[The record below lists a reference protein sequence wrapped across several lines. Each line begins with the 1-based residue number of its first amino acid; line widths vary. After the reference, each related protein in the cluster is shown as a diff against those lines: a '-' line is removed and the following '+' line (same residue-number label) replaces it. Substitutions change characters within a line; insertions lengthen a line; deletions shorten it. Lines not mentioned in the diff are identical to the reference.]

1 MDRLGRMWN
10 LKCGMR
16 NWGALTNSECEMR
29 NELAGRDEGWDS
41 MLGVPKTSNF
51 TFRIPNFESRQSRAN
66 LARDYFSRGADLR
79 SHSATPLRPT
89 CLSKAARMR
98 RNEAS

>member
-1 MDRLGRMWN
+1 
-10 LKCGMR
+10 MR
-16 NWGALTNSECEMR
+16 NVEFEMRAWGALTNSECGMR
-29 NELAGRDEGWDS
+29 NELARRDDGLDS
-41 MLGVPKTSNF
+41 TVEVPEISNLG
-51 TFRIPNFESRQSRAN
+51 SRESRAN
-66 LARDYFSRGADLR
+66 LERVYFSGGADLR